1 MLKED
6 TENPDKEIIDLIV
19 ELREN
24 QTQLVLMKKV
34 FQVMQSFAILLW
46 GFLGLVEPQN
56 HRNVL

>member
-34 FQVMQSFAILLW
+34 FPVMQSYAILLRVVFRV
-46 GFLGLVEPQN
+46 G
-56 HRNVL
+56 